1 MSPSELPQDK
11 SAHRIDRPVPLRERV
26 YQAIQELIISRQLA
40 PGQHLVESELAEL
53 LGVSRQPIREALQL
67 LSSEGWVDLSPGYG
81 AFVHAPTETEV
92 DQLLAVRAVLE
103 GESARLAAQNAG
115 TKGVAHLRKLCAEG
129 EAALASEDIDS
140 MVVANAQVHRFVTEL
155 SGNQVLLDFV
165 TQVDRRVR
173 WYYTPIAR
181 QRGKTSWEEHAKL
194 IDAIEN
200 GEADTASKI
209 MREHTE
215 HTRRSYLE
223 QRNDERAAE
232 EVAEEVPA
240 ATPIRARRR
249 RVAPP
254 AR

>member
-1 MSPSELPQDK
+1 MPPSELPQDR

-26 YQAIQELIISRQLA
+26 YQAMQELIISRQLS

-67 LSSEGWVDLSPGYG
+67 LNSEGWVDLSPGYG

-92 DQLLAVRAVLE
+92 DQLLAVRAALE
-103 GESARLAAQNAG
+103 GESARMAAQHAD
-115 TKGVAHLRKLCAEG
+115 KDGVARLRALCAEG
-129 EAALASEDIDS
+129 EAALAADDIDA
-140 MVVANAQVHRFVTEL
+140 MVVANAQLHRLVTEL

-181 QRGKTSWEEHAKL
+181 QRGKKSWQEHAKL
-194 IDAIEN
+194 IDAIEK
-200 GEADTASKI
+200 GDADTASKI

-215 HTRRSYLE
+215 RTRQSYLE
-223 QRNDERAAE
+223 QKKDEEQPAD
-232 EVAEEVPA
+232 PA
-240 ATPIRARRR
+240 ATPIKARRR
-249 RVAPP
+249 RVAP
-254 AR
+254 RL